1 MPARLDGIVVG
12 SRTESLLPEDANS
25 LKSIDDEWD
34 PQVGDARQELVL
46 IGIKM
51 DERTL
56 RRAWMRGCSTT
67 WKWRR
72 VRKLGSDS
80 RTLFLRGITTLRT
93 RYKPRPGSPIALS
106 ICASERQ
113 LPHEDSSATCS
124 TSPVAPRS
132 TNATTPSW
140 PSADA

>member
-1 MPARLDGIVVG
+1 MPALRDGVVLG
-12 SRTESLLPEDANS
+12 SRTKSLLAGRAES

-56 RRAWMRGCSTT
+56 RRAWMRACSTT

-93 RYKPRPGSPIALS
+93 RYKPRPGSPLALS
-106 ICASERQ
+106 ICA
-113 LPHEDSSATCS
+113 L
-124 TSPVAPRS
+124 
-132 TNATTPSW
+132 
-140 PSADA
+140 